1 MCERVRD
8 AITHMNELV
17 LGVVFLGAALPVA
30 VGLIYGLRLLL
41 ALVFVQ
47 ILTQVQDPPTMVLE
61 KGTALCQ
68 GVTNST
74 YLGIHEDIYK

>member
-1 MCERVRD
+1 
-8 AITHMNELV
+8 MNELV

-47 ILTQVQDPPTMVLE
+47 ILTQVQDPPTMILE

-68 GVTNST
+68 G
-74 YLGIHEDIYK
+74 G